1 MSLLRTYP
9 IAGLVLIAV
18 FLLLAVGCSE
28 EPQSVAWSAADGL
41 EHYR

>member
-9 IAGLVLIAV
+9 ISGLVLIAV
-18 FLLLAVGCSE
+18 FLLLALGCE
-28 EPQSVAWSAADGL
+28 EPQSVAWSATDGL